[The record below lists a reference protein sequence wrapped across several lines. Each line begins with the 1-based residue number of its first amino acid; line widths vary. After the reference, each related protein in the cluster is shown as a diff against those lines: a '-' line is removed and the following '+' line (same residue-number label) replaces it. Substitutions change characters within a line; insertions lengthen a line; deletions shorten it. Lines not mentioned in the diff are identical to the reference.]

1 MAFDRK
7 KCIIKTVYCGNG
19 KLNKDKYTKKGS
31 NYECLRQGIGAG
43 VYSERKK
50 DLPENSLQQIKYV
63 GPVFE
68 ANFKK
73 KRINNKSGLLRKMD
87 SLTALEKKKL
97 LTSVF
102 TRSNGC
108 VDYRGYNSVLLFLH
122 DSRVTRL
129 PVCEK
134 IKPCGGN

>member
-19 KLNKDKYTKKGS
+19 KINKSKHSKKGNS
-31 NYECLRQGIGAG
+31 YECLRQGVGAG

-50 DLPENSLQQIKYV
+50 GLSENSLQQIKYV

-68 ANFKK
+68 ANFRKK
-73 KRINNKSGLLRKMD
+73 GIRTKSGLLTKMD
-87 SLTALEKKKL
+87 SLTATQKKKL
-97 LTSVF
+97 LKSVF

-108 VDYRGYNSVLLFLH
+108 VDYRGYNSVLLFLN
-122 DSRVTRL
+122 DSRVKNL
-129 PVCEK
+129 PVCETV
-134 IKPCGGN
+134 KPCGE